1 MTDPHDLIHNLSPED
16 AHAILRQLAARDE
29 KLAAEIAA
37 LITADLSDVDID
49 GVAEE
54 LRSQLE
60 WLTPEDEWERS
71 GDTRDG
77 YVETNE
83 AAYGLIKE
91 IVEPFLNEL
100 RQCQK
105 AGLFQEAEMM
115 CLGLLLGFYQFEYEV
130 EREFKN
136 WAPDASLEFAREV
149 VRTWRKSVTPGE
161 DISEMLAF
169 IQKEMP
175 HWVSSLQPIVEG
187 KSDW

>member
-1 MTDPHDLIHNLSPED
+1 MPNPHDLINNLSPGD

-60 WLTPEDEWERS
+60 RLTPEDVWERS
-71 GDTRDG
+71 GYTRDR
-77 YVETNE
+77 YVETSE
-83 AAYGLIKE
+83 AAYGLIE
-91 IVEPFLNEL
+91 ETLEPFLDEL

-105 AGLFQEAEMM
+105 AGLPKEAEMI
-115 CLGLLLGFYQFEYEV
+115 CLGLLLGFYQFEHEV
-130 EREFKN
+130 KREFKD
-136 WAPDASLEFAREV
+136 WAPDAPLEFACEV
-149 VRTWRKSVTPGE
+149 VLAWRKEVAPGE
-161 DISEMLAF
+161 DISEMLAL

-175 HWVSSLQPIVEG
+175 YWVSRLRPIVEG